1 MLASTSRPRI
11 GIVIKGFGLGG
22 AERLL
27 VDALPYLDRAR
38 FAYTFIYLAPWKD
51 ALVPHFVKAGL
62 PVVCIGGAAARTA
75 QTSVAD
81 PAIAQVTAPGSW
93 RAASLLPRAW
103 RRLLALQRAEGFD
116 LLHADLPVA
125 GILARGVGRLHGV
138 PVVYT
143 EHNVQERYHPLT
155 RQANRLTYGWNDVVL
170 AVSDEVAASIRRN
183 GMDRHTR
190 VRTLLNGVPVEA
202 VRAEASGLDDLR
214 HELDLPAGRPVV
226 GTVAVFRRQKRLL
239 DWLATAQ
246 IVAAARPDALF
257 LLAGD
262 GPEMPAVQAAL
273 AQLGLQEQ
281 VRLAGFRQDGRR
293 LMALMDVY
301 LMTSEY
307 EGLPL
312 AMLEAMALG
321 KPIVATAVGGIPE
334 VIEPG
339 EEGLLAPL
347 GHVEQLAAHVLALLA
362 NPTEVQAMGARGA
375 AKVAAHYHT
384 RQRVAAIEEIYAEL
398 LRGR

>member
-1 MLASTSRPRI
+1 M
-11 GIVIKGFGLGG
+11 
-22 AERLL
+22 
-27 VDALPYLDRAR
+27 
-38 FAYTFIYLAPWKD
+38 
-51 ALVPHFVKAGL
+51 
-62 PVVCIGGAAARTA
+62 
-75 QTSVAD
+75 
-81 PAIAQVTAPGSW
+81 
-93 RAASLLPRAW
+93 
-103 RRLLALQRAEGFD
+103 
-116 LLHADLPVA
+116 
-125 GILARGVGRLHGV
+125 GRVRGV

-183 GMDRHTR
+183 GMDRRTR

-214 HELDLPAGRPVV
+214 RELDLPAGRPVV

-262 GPEMPAVQAAL
+262 GPEMPAVQAKL
-273 AQLGLQEQ
+273 AQLGLQER